1 MSGKEE
7 AKEEHPEQINLKVMG
22 QDGNVVQFKIKKH
35 TALKKL
41 MSTYCER
48 AGLDM
53 QTIRFT
59 FDGNRIKDSNTP
71 KELDMEEGDTIEV
84 FQQQSGG
91 GCGFELL
98 PENVML

>member
-1 MSGKEE
+1 MASKEE
-7 AKEEHPEQINLKVMG
+7 AKDEHPEQINLKVMG

-59 FDGNRIKDSNTP
+59 FDGNRLKESDTP
-71 KELDMEEGDTIEV
+71 KGLDMEEGDTIEV

-91 GCGFELL
+91 KLL
-98 PENVML
+98 HVS

>member
-1 MSGKEE
+1 MSSKEE

-22 QDGNVVQFKIKKH
+22 QDGNVVQFKIKKR

-41 MSTYCER
+41 MATYCER

-59 FDGNRIKDSNTP
+59 FDGNRMKDSDTP
-71 KELDMEEGDTIEV
+71 KDLDMEEGDTIEV

-91 GCGFELL
+91 DAEFSSFY
-98 PENVML
+98 